1 MNIFSY
7 RAPDISYTTAPNWIK
22 LIPNF
27 RHDHHSTFWSLAVLA
42 FPEGRQDNLIEP
54 RESPINHV
62 KLPPDEHLLCYD
74 YLYYTCAQ
82 QPYEFNFDYSPAW
95 RFAGRHLHWTPRLD
109 ALVDQYVRR
118 TIGAV
123 DGEATPDVS
132 RQFPFHSRIEFR
144 VL

>member
-1 MNIFSY
+1 
-7 RAPDISYTTAPNWIK
+7 
-22 LIPNF
+22 
-27 RHDHHSTFWSLAVLA
+27 
-42 FPEGRQDNLIEP
+42 
-54 RESPINHV
+54 
-62 KLPPDEHLLCYD
+62 
-74 YLYYTCAQ
+74 
-82 QPYEFNFDYSPAW
+82 
-95 RFAGRHLHWTPRLD
+95 LHWTPRLD